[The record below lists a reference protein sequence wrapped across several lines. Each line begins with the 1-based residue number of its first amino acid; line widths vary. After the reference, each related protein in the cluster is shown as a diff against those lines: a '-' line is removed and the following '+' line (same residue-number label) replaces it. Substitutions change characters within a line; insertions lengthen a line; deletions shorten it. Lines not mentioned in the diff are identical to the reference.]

1 MSRMNSRAWVWVLLG
16 AALLVPVGRAG
27 ISSPDHRLAWAMT
40 PQGAEEEGNERNNE
54 ALFKWINFALLV
66 GGLGYILHKPLRE
79 FFSQRSASI
88 RKSLE
93 EGRKALESSQAQLAA
108 VEDKLGRLEAEI
120 KAFKASV
127 ARDIFAERE
136 RLQKETAV
144 EAERILASGRTQIE
158 ATARAARVELKSY
171 AAQQA
176 VRLAEQMI
184 RERLD
189 DTVRRSLVSQFVEG
203 LKN

>member
-1 MSRMNSRAWVWVLLG
+1 VLLG
-16 AALLVPVGRAG
+16 AALLAPVGRAD
-27 ISSPDHRLAWAMT
+27 ISSPDHRLAWTTT
-40 PQGAEEEGNERNNE
+40 PQGAEEEGHEKKNE

-66 GGLGYILHKPLRE
+66 GGLGYILRKPLRE

-88 RKSLE
+88 RNSLE

-108 VEDKLGRLEAEI
+108 VEGKLGRLEAEI

-127 ARDIFAERE
+127 ARDIHAERE
-136 RLQKETAV
+136 RLQKEAAV

-158 ATARAARVELKSY
+158 ATTKAARVELKSY

-189 DTVRRSLVSQFVEG
+189 DTVRRRLVSQFVEG